1 MSAIMLPAV
10 LDKLNLSLIA
20 RELMDQCEKGEALI
34 IDGSKVNRVGL
45 AGLQLLASAALSAQD
60 RSLAFQVVDASDE
73 LKGAASLSGLS
84 AMFGIAA

>member
-1 MSAIMLPAV
+1 MSAIILPAM
-10 LDKLNLSLIA
+10 LDKLNLPLIA
-20 RELMDQCEKGEALI
+20 RELKDQCDKGEDLL

-60 RSLAFQVVDASDE
+60 RAITFKVVDASDE